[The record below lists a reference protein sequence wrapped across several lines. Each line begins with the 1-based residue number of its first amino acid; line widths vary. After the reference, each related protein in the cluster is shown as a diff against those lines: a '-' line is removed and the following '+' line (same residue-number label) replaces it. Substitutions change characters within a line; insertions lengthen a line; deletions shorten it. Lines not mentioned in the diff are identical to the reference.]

1 MLSERRDGRTLPEHP
16 SAASPSRQAVLEEL
30 STEVRVDGREVRDP
44 VVDMRSVVVGVEGPV
59 MRLVVAVVIS
69 PPVPVRPVRSDVL
82 LRPEDLV
89 HRPEDA
95 VALPPGTGGLAGV
108 AGQSEAL
115 VVVIV
120 VVVVMRVVVRSVRS
134 LPANLGVLPQLGQ
147 PDELLVQP
155 GVFLDLMSAAGD
167 LHFDSVF
174 LLLFKEIM
182 FALLVVAS
190 KRRRMPGSGA
200 HLAAH
205 RRVWSAA
212 R

>member
-1 MLSERRDGRTLPEHP
+1 M
-16 SAASPSRQAVLEEL
+16 
-30 STEVRVDGREVRDP
+30 
-44 VVDMRSVVVGVEGPV
+44 VGVEGPV
-59 MRLVVAVVIS
+59 MRLVVAVVV

-82 LRPEDLV
+82 LRPENLV

-95 VALPPGTGGLAGV
+95 VALPPGTGSLTGV
-108 AGQSEAL
+108 AGQAEAL

-120 VVVVMRVVVRSVRS
+120 MVVVT
-134 LPANLGVLPQLGQ
+134 LPANLGVFPQLGESDQ
-147 PDELLVQP
+147 LLMES
-155 GVFLDLMSAAGD
+155 GVFLYLMSAPCD

-182 FALLVVAS
+182 FTLLIVAS

-205 RRVWSAA
+205 G
-212 R
+212 

>member
-1 MLSERRDGRTLPEHP
+1 
-16 SAASPSRQAVLEEL
+16 
-30 STEVRVDGREVRDP
+30 
-44 VVDMRSVVVGVEGPV
+44 MRSVVVGVEGPV
-59 MRLVVAVVIS
+59 MRLVVAVVV

-82 LRPEDLV
+82 LRPENLV

-95 VALPPGTGGLAGV
+95 VALPPGTGSLTGV
-108 AGQSEAL
+108 AGQAEAL

-120 VVVVMRVVVRSVRS
+120 MVVVT
-134 LPANLGVLPQLGQ
+134 LPANLGVFPQLGESDQ
-147 PDELLVQP
+147 LLMES
-155 GVFLDLMSAAGD
+155 GVFLYLMSAPCD

-182 FALLVVAS
+182 FTLLIVAS

-205 RRVWSAA
+205 G
-212 R
+212 

>member
-1 MLSERRDGRTLPEHP
+1 
-16 SAASPSRQAVLEEL
+16 
-30 STEVRVDGREVRDP
+30 
-44 VVDMRSVVVGVEGPV
+44 
-59 MRLVVAVVIS
+59 MRLVVAVVV

-82 LRPEDLV
+82 LRPENLV

-95 VALPPGTGGLAGV
+95 VALPPGTGSLTGV
-108 AGQSEAL
+108 AGQAEAL

-120 VVVVMRVVVRSVRS
+120 MVVVT
-134 LPANLGVLPQLGQ
+134 LPANLGVFPQLGESDQ
-147 PDELLVQP
+147 LLMES
-155 GVFLDLMSAAGD
+155 GVFLYLMSAPCD

-182 FALLVVAS
+182 FTLLIVAS

-205 RRVWSAA
+205 G
-212 R
+212 

>member
-1 MLSERRDGRTLPEHP
+1 
-16 SAASPSRQAVLEEL
+16 
-30 STEVRVDGREVRDP
+30 
-44 VVDMRSVVVGVEGPV
+44 MRSVVVGVEGPV
-59 MRLVVAVVIS
+59 MRLVVTVVV

-95 VALPPGTGGLAGV
+95 VALPPGTGSLTGV
-108 AGQSEAL
+108 AGQAEAL

-120 VVVVMRVVVRSVRS
+120 VVVMVVMVVMT
-134 LPANLGVLPQLGQ
+134 LPANLGVFPKFGESDQLLM
-147 PDELLVQP
+147 EP
-155 GVFLDLMSAAGD
+155 GVFLYLMSAPCD

-182 FALLVVAS
+182 FTLLIVAS

-205 RRVWSAA
+205 G
-212 R
+212 